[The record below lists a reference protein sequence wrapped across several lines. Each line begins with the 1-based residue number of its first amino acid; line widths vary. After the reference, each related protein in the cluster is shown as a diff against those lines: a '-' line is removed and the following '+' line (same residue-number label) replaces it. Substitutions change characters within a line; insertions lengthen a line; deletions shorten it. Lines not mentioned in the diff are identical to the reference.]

1 MRTIE
6 LWVLY
11 LVVVYL
17 NLLQMLVVCLKL
29 KQMFQLAMC
38 RVCLLVASV
47 AAFVAGRLVDFF
59 DRWLAFLLN
68 G

>member
-17 NLLQMLVVCLKL
+17 NLLQMVVVCLKL
-29 KQMFQLAMC
+29 KQMFQLTA
-38 RVCLLVASV
+38 LV
-47 AAFVAGRLVDFF
+47 AAFMAS
-59 DRWLAFLLN
+59 
-68 G
+68 

>member
-17 NLLQMLVVCLKL
+17 NLLQMVVAYLKL
-29 KQMFQLAMC
+29 KQMFQLA
-38 RVCLLVASV
+38 ASV
-47 AAFVAGRLVDFF
+47 VAFVAG
-59 DRWLAFLLN
+59 
-68 G
+68 

>member
-29 KQMFQLAMC
+29 KQMFQLAVC
-38 RVCLLVASV
+38 RVCLLAASM
-47 AAFVAGRLVDFF
+47 AAFMAG
-59 DRWLAFLLN
+59 
-68 G
+68 

>member
-17 NLLQMLVVCLKL
+17 NLLQMVVVYLKL
-29 KQMFQLAMC
+29 KQMFQLAT
-38 RVCLLVASV
+38 SV
-47 AAFVAGRLVDFF
+47 VAFVAG
-59 DRWLAFLLN
+59 
-68 G
+68 